1 MPSHRS
7 HWRARAAS
15 VGVGLAIVALAAPSL
30 VAAAT
35 VTVSAIP
42 GNGWIQ
48 SPDNTGTLKAAIV
61 VSPAAGPGVD
71 SVKVA
76 TTTANTDAVGI
87 ARPLVAPLSDLTGG
101 SWMTYATGDS
111 STLDSEPAALKFAVF
126 RDGTASFSTLV
137 VERTYN
143 ATVTADVWQTT
154 TFDGESTVWQTSD
167 SEAFCTSTLFCT
179 LTEFKEHYPA
189 ANIAGLTVGIGSG
202 IPVTTSFF
210 DAVSVTLGESI
221 DTWNFE
227 LAAVAPTPA
236 PPGATAPP
244 TDFAAAAIDPGRF
257 DARPF
262 ILFAVV
268 SLIALVSI
276 SMRRSRQTH

>member
-1 MPSHRS
+1 MPNHRS

-15 VGVGLAIVALAAPSL
+15 AGVVVAIVALAVPSL

-35 VTVSAIP
+35 TTVSAIP
-42 GNGWIQ
+42 GGGWIQ

-71 SVKVA
+71 SVKLA
-76 TTTANTDAVGI
+76 TTTATTDAVGI
-87 ARPLVAPLSDLTGG
+87 ARPLVAPLSNLTGG

-111 STLDSEPAALKFAVF
+111 SNLVSEPAALKFAIF
-126 RDGTASFSTLV
+126 RDGTGSFTSLV

-143 ATVTADVWQTT
+143 ATVNADVWQTT
-154 TFDGESTVWQTSD
+154 TFDGESIVWQTSNSD
-167 SEAFCTSTLFCT
+167 AFCNTFPFCT
-179 LTEFKEHYPA
+179 LAEFKEHYPD

-202 IPVTTSFF
+202 IPVTTSFV
-210 DAVSVTLGESI
+210 DAVTVAIGEGS

-227 LAAVAPTPA
+227 LAAAPATPA

-244 TDFAAAAIDPGRF
+244 TDFAATATDPDRF

-262 ILFAVV
+262 ILFGIV
-268 SLIALVSI
+268 SLIALMSI